1 MWLAGKTAL
10 ITGGGRGIGKAI
22 AERLAREGARII
34 VTGRTEADLQ
44 AVAAASGGLAI
55 RMDVGDRASVDAG
68 LADLREGGERVDI
81 LVNNAGVAESA
92 PFDRTDDALWD
103 QMMAVNVTGAF
114 RLTRALIPPMVA
126 AGWGR
131 VIGIASNAAII
142 GYAYSTA
149 YCASKHALLGMTRAI
164 AVEIARTPVTI
175 NAICPGW
182 VATRMV
188 DEAAARIA
196 TKTGRAPAD
205 ARASLANMSPQRR
218 LVEPAEVAHLV
229 AMLCAE
235 EARSVHGQAIA
246 VDGGQV
252 MS

>member
-34 VTGRTEADLQ
+34 VSGRTEADLQ

-68 LADLREGGERVDI
+68 LAHLRALGDRVDI

-92 PFDRTDDALWD
+92 PLDRTNDDLWD

-131 VIGIASNAAII
+131 VINIASNAAII

>member
-1 MWLAGKTAL
+1 MSLAGKTAL

-34 VTGRTEADLQ
+34 VTGRTEADLE
-44 AVAAASGGLAI
+44 AVAAAAGGLAI

-68 LADLREGGERVDI
+68 LADLRERRERIDV

-92 PFDRTDDALWD
+92 PYSRTDDALWD

-114 RLTRALIPPMVA
+114 RLTRALVPPMVA

-131 VIGIASNAAII
+131 VVSVASNAGIM

-149 YCASKHALLGMTRAI
+149 YCASKHALIGMTRAI

-175 NAICPGW
+175 NAVCPGW

-188 DEAAARIA
+188 DEAVARIA
-196 TKTGRAPAD
+196 AKTGRDAAD

-218 LVEPAEVAHLV
+218 LVEPAEVAHVV

-235 EARSVHGQAIA
+235 EARSVHGQAIG

-252 MS
+252 MP

>member
-1 MWLAGKTAL
+1 MSLAGKTAL

-34 VTGRTEADLQ
+34 VTGRTETDLQ

-55 RMDVGDRASVDAG
+55 RMDVGDHTSVDAG
-68 LADLREGGERVDI
+68 LADLRERGERVDI

-131 VIGIASNAAII
+131 VINIASNAAII

-196 TKTGRAPAD
+196 AKTGRAADD